1 MVGHTGDF
9 KAAVLACETVDA
21 CVRDVVNQ
29 AKASG
34 YTCIILADD
43 GNSETMINP
52 DGSPNTAHTTNPVP
66 LIIVDEEIK
75 NIKSGILGD
84 IAPTILKLLN
94 VEQPDEMTQKPLIS
108 AMKHFPFLI
117 FVLLVFAAC
126 NPNKS

>member
-1 MVGHTGDF
+1 MVGQTGEF

-34 YTCIILADD
+34 YTCIILADH

-84 IAPTILKLLN
+84 IARSEEHTSELQSRGHLVCRLLLEKKKEITTN
-94 VEQPDEMTQKPLIS
+94 T
-108 AMKHFPFLI
+108 
-117 FVLLVFAAC
+117 
-126 NPNKS
+126 